1 MKKLFFIFV
10 SILLAGC
17 ASLSDT
23 GITQFTAKPF
33 VDPVSK
39 STLCCEVSYIGGKE
53 IASAHALMIKKGN
66 DYSISID
73 EQGVKAFQGT
83 AIAANAAQTT
93 VANAAKVGTAIAL
106 APLAPA
112 ALAGA
117 GALAATGGAGAA
129 IVGGAAVLGAQKLM
143 ASPAS
148 SSVPAK

>member
-1 MKKLFFIFV
+1 MRHIIIAL
-10 SILLAGC
+10 SLLALSAC

-73 EQGVKAFQGT
+73 EQGVKAFQGA
-83 AIAANAAQTT
+83 AIAANATQTT
-93 VANAAKVGTAIAL
+93 FADAAKVGTAIAL
-106 APLAPA
+106 APMAPA

-117 GALAATGGAGAA
+117 GALAATGGVGAA

-143 ASPAS
+143 ASPT
-148 SSVPAK
+148 PAKP